1 MASSLPNGQNK
12 APTKVDSTPIFLNEF
27 LKLTLPPIDA
37 LAPSLPP
44 APATSSHL
52 GPAYTTAPLTHWP
65 ELRPWSDFPSSIKD
79 ALDSMDDNEAYQ
91 HVLAPCAFRK
101 GDLPQAT
108 LLPSVHL
115 WAIINVW
122 QPMNRIFDLD
132 EEKAHGGYDDAGR
145 LRSPLFIG
153 DHIPQTAA
161 QLDFPIPRQAVF
173 RPAEPAKNSIAAL
186 VLVREPWLVD
196 LTTLFSGDKVV
207 LPESTSATP
216 LAAALAEI
224 LAYMRTAK
232 KKYAVLTTYTHFVF
246 IRNVGALHGDGDAFG
261 PIEISQPISAV
272 QTDITVYA
280 AIWWIR
286 ESSGKQAKNKD
297 G

>member
-115 WAIINVW
+115 WA
-122 QPMNRIFDLD
+122 
-132 EEKAHGGYDDAGR
+132 
-145 LRSPLFIG
+145 
-153 DHIPQTAA
+153 
-161 QLDFPIPRQAVF
+161 
-173 RPAEPAKNSIAAL
+173 
-186 VLVREPWLVD
+186 
-196 LTTLFSGDKVV
+196 
-207 LPESTSATP
+207 
-216 LAAALAEI
+216 
-224 LAYMRTAK
+224 
-232 KKYAVLTTYTHFVF
+232 
-246 IRNVGALHGDGDAFG
+246 
-261 PIEISQPISAV
+261 
-272 QTDITVYA
+272 
-280 AIWWIR
+280 
-286 ESSGKQAKNKD
+286 
-297 G
+297 